1 MWSLEKPRQDKLGRK
16 WHFACW
22 REGTRDVRVEHPQQ
36 LFYWNDELTEGG
48 VVLFARDKTV
58 RDSQIKNW
66 IEKLVAD
73 PELRQRHTASLR
85 FPVQRFY
92 LKNGFHADEG

>member
-1 MWSLEKPRQDKLGRK
+1 MWSLEKPRQDKRGRK
-16 WHFACW
+16 WHFAYW
-22 REGTRDVRVEHPQQ
+22 HEGPRDLRVDHPQQ
-36 LFYWNDELTEGG
+36 LFYWDDRQIEYG

-58 RDSQIKNW
+58 RYSSIRNW

-73 PELRQRHTASLR
+73 PELRKRHYASLR

-92 LKNGFHADEG
+92 LKNGFHAG